1 MAGKIKVGVL
11 SLQGAVSEHV
21 AALTKC
27 GAEVIRVK
35 HLEQLADVEA
45 LVIPGGEST
54 TIGRLIDRFNLGPA
68 LKEFIR
74 SGRAVYGTC
83 AGMILLADKI
93 DGPAQYNLG
102 GMDITVK
109 RNAFGRQRE
118 SFEVDLDIP
127 VLGKK
132 PFRGIFIRAPLIIQL
147 GAKVKILATY
157 HSQAV
162 AAQQGKLLVSAFHP
176 ELTEDIRMHAYF
188 LQLAGQK
195 QIGINP

>member
-35 HLEQLADVEA
+35 YLEQLADLEA

-54 TIGRLIDRFNLGPA
+54 TIGSLIDRFNLGPA

-83 AGMILLADKI
+83 AGMILLANKI
-93 DGPAQYNLG
+93 DGPAQYSLG

-132 PFRGIFIRAPLIIQL
+132 PFRGIFIRAPQIIQC
-147 GAKVKILATY
+147 GAKVKTLATY
-157 HSQAV
+157 HNQAV

-188 LQLAGQK
+188 LQLAGK
-195 QIGINP
+195 NRSG